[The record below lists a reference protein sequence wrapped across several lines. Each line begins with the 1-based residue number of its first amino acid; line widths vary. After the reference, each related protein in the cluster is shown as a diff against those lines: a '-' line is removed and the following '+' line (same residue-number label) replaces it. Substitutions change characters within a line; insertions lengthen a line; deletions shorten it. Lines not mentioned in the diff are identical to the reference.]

1 MKLLVLADV
10 HGRRDAVERA
20 LEQQPDCRTVL
31 FLGDGLR
38 DMEDIE
44 ECHPERVFAMVP
56 GNCDFSALLPVT
68 RLEIYEGKRVLMT
81 HGHRYHVKYGLTT
94 VCLAAEER
102 QADILLFGHTH
113 QTLQEYRDGLY
124 ILNPGS
130 LGYGGTYGLV
140 EITPAGIMT
149 NIVQLH

>member
-1 MKLLVLADV
+1 MKLLVIADV
-10 HGRRDAVERA
+10 HGRRDAVQRA
-20 LEQQPDCRTVL
+20 LEQQPDCTTVL

-38 DMEDIE
+38 DMEDMADI
-44 ECHPERVFAMVP
+44 HPERTFVMVP

-68 RLEIYEGKRVLMT
+68 RLEIYAGKRVLMT
-81 HGHRYHVKYGLTT
+81 HGHRYHVKNGLTT

-113 QTLQEYRDGLY
+113 EPLQEYRDGLY
-124 ILNPGS
+124 VLNPGS

-149 NIVQLH
+149 NIVRLH